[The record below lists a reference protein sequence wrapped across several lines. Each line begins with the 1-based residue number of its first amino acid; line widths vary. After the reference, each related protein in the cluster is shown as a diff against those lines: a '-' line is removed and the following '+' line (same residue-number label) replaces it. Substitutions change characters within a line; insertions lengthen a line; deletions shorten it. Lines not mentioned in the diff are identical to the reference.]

1 MRAVFAE
8 PTQKTL
14 VVSRRTDMAN
24 NVHQLLSCICDVHV
38 WR

>member
-14 VVSRRTDMAN
+14 VVSRRTETAD
-24 NVHQLLSCICDVHV
+24 NVHQLLSRICGVRV